1 MQLKGRRLNTVKHL
15 LNPTCTCT
23 KCKAVSEVEVK
34 LY

>member
-15 LNPTCTCT
+15 LNPTCT